1 MKHLRMIKIHAF
13 DWPKKSLT
21 QYVINS
27 RFRKVPFNSTS
38 VAFMVECTKI
48 AYYYVVHFELSKVSQ
63 YREIVNYCHFPKGT
77 FRHSKHH
84 RLIYGV

>member
-27 RFRKVPFNSTS
+27 RFRKVPL
-38 VAFMVECTKI
+38 VPPW
-48 AYYYVVHFELSKVSQ
+48 LSWWSARKLPIITLFILS
-63 YREIVNYCHFPKGT
+63 YLR
-77 FRHSKHH
+77 
-84 RLIYGV
+84 